1 MTLDEIKLFLR
12 INDNDIENELLN
24 GLMLAAEEYL
34 KGAGIEKDYTKEIYK
49 LTVKML
55 VANWYENRNMTDK
68 KLQEIPYGIK
78 SLIIQQQYKEV

>member
-1 MTLDEIKLFLR
+1 MTLDEIKMFLR
-12 INDNDIENELLN
+12 IDEDTEDELLT

-34 KGAGIEKDYTKEIYK
+34 LGAGIEKDYTKEVYK

-55 VANWYENRNMTDK
+55 ITNWYENRNMTDK

-78 SLIIQQQYKEV
+78 SLIVQQQYKVV

>member
-1 MTLDEIKLFLR
+1 MTLDEIKVFLR
-12 INDNDIENELLN
+12 IDDDIENELLN

-68 KLQEIPYGIK
+68 KLEEIPYGIK
-78 SLIIQQQYKEV
+78 SLIIQQQYKAV